1 MKSLGRP
8 SSQGVRRLSGFW
20 AHGLSLVMGKIGD
33 HMTMFEWTN
42 IKETKY
48 LGLFEVKTKGV
59 QLKDKIIRLNI
70 NQIR

>member
-1 MKSLGRP
+1 
-8 SSQGVRRLSGFW
+8 
-20 AHGLSLVMGKIGD
+20 MGKIGD

-70 NQIR
+70 NHIG